1 MPLCAQDLSAG
12 ASVGLAND
20 IQDTFRLDGFSR
32 NDWNAWVSFKLEE
45 RVVLRATVGSLL
57 VKGANAGLTV
67 SLPPGAPPAPL
78 PDLTDRIN
86 YLTVGVSYEFW
97 EGDYTSGLFGGLG
110 GYKVDPGQVDPQFE
124 PYQDV
129 AETVFGWHAGVDASL
144 RIVSRF
150 SLIGRL
156 TFHRIY
162 SASNRSLL
170 TANAGI
176 EYRF

>member
-1 MPLCAQDLSAG
+1 MPLCAQDRSVG
-12 ASVGLAND
+12 ASVGLVND
-20 IQDTFRLDGFSR
+20 IQDTLRLDGFR
-32 NDWNAWVSFKLEE
+32 RTDWNAWVCFELEE

-110 GYKVDPGQVDPQFE
+110 GYRVNPRPVDPQFE
-124 PYQDV
+124 PYRDV
-129 AETVFGWHAGVDASL
+129 GETVFGWHAGADASL

-150 SLIGRL
+150 SLVGRL
-156 TFHRIY
+156 TFYRID